1 MQAKKR
7 LFLEFNIFQA
17 HPWITIV
24 RSEQNAKKS
33 GENIEIT
40 EIKTEQV
47 LPKEKDLEIP
57 SGIDELQ
64 KCTF

>member
-24 RSEQNAKKS
+24 RSERNAKKV
-33 GENIEIT
+33 GEENIEMTEIIT
-40 EIKTEQV
+40 EHVFPKKTI
-47 LPKEKDLEIP
+47 LEIP
-57 SGIDELQ
+57 SGKNND
-64 KCTF
+64 